1 MIKKEKIKLIKFY
14 KGNIIKF
21 FDFKRYIKKC
31 NEIYFSEV
39 KKKYFKGWKFHKDR
53 KQVMTITA
61 GTVDF
66 YFKKKENSK
75 PKRLRLSYPNN
86 LYLIHIPEKIFYCFK
101 CVSKQNALIVNL
113 ISKSK

>member
-1 MIKKEKIKLIKFY
+1 
-14 KGNIIKF
+14 
-21 FDFKRYIKKC
+21 
-31 NEIYFSEV
+31 
-39 KKKYFKGWKFHKDR
+39 
-53 KQVMTITA
+53 MTITA

-75 PKRLRLSYPNN
+75 PKKLRLSYPNN

-113 ISKSK
+113 ISKIK